1 MKLAHMI
8 RLGTWLVLGLA
19 LLLAL
24 GAIGVLERMTP
35 AISVILGRN
44 DHSIQ
49 ACGEML
55 AALIPADDAPAASG
69 SERQALFEA
78 AFTRAR
84 NNVTEPEEP
93 AALATIAQSSTA
105 ALQGDP
111 EALRI
116 AIGAILHLSDINREA
131 MIQADQRARR
141 LGEAGAWGIVFMAI
155 VVALAGMVFM
165 RQLERHVVQPLAE
178 LHAVA
183 VARSNGDTMRR
194 CTGIALP
201 RDVRVIF
208 DAVNELLDA
217 PGQPPARPPSS

>member
-1 MKLAHMI
+1 MKLAQMV
-8 RLGTWLVLGLA
+8 RLGAWLVLGLT

-24 GAIGVLERMTP
+24 GAIGVFQRMAP
-35 AISVILGRN
+35 AITVILGRN

-55 AALIPADDAPAASG
+55 AALIPADPDLAPAG
-69 SERQALFEA
+69 PERQALFEA
-78 AFTRAR
+78 AFARAS

-93 AALATIAQSSTA
+93 AALATIAQASTA

-111 EALRI
+111 EARH
-116 AIGAILHLSDINREA
+116 AATEAILHLGDINREA

-183 VARSNGDTMRR
+183 LARSNGDTMRR

-217 PGQPPARPPSS
+217 PGQPPAPPPSS